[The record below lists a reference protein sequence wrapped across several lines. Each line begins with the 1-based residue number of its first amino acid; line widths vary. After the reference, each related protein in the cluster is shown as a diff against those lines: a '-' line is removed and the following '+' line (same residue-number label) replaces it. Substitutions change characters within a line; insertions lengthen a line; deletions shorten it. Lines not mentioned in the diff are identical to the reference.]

1 MGLPRIDG
9 TPTKTQKAMRTLN
22 EDQPLSV
29 RSSRRP
35 VSAPTSRLSEDP
47 ILEDKEMKTT
57 LLHVRRLAVAAALLG
72 AIVSPRAVSAQSALD
87 ASEAGAFMGSW
98 SVSVQSDFGP
108 LEFPL
113 MVTDQDGKVAVM
125 VGLPDPTGAGAGDPV
140 PVTNV
145 TRSGE
150 GLVLNYDLDA
160 QGQLVPVS
168 LTLTPNGEDL
178 AAVFDIG
185 GGAFSAS
192 GTARRASD

>member
-1 MGLPRIDG
+1 MGVPRIDG

-35 VSAPTSRLSEDP
+35 VTAPTSRLSEDP

-98 SVSVQSDFGP
+98 SSVRSNFPSWSRTRTARSRSWSDYP
-108 LEFPL
+108 IP
-113 MVTDQDGKVAVM
+113 
-125 VGLPDPTGAGAGDPV
+125 PV
-140 PVTNV
+140 
-145 TRSGE
+145 
-150 GLVLNYDLDA
+150 
-160 QGQLVPVS
+160 LVPAIRF
-168 LTLTPNGEDL
+168 L
-178 AAVFDIG
+178 
-185 GGAFSAS
+185 
-192 GTARRASD
+192 

>member
-1 MGLPRIDG
+1 
-9 TPTKTQKAMRTLN
+9 
-22 EDQPLSV
+22 
-29 RSSRRP
+29 
-35 VSAPTSRLSEDP
+35 
-47 ILEDKEMKTT
+47 MKTT
-57 LLHVRRLAVAAALLG
+57 LLHLRRLAVAVALLG
-72 AIVSPRAVSAQSALD
+72 AIVSPRAVAAQSALD
-87 ASEAGAFMGSW
+87 SSEAGAFMGSW

-160 QGQLVPVS
+160 QGQLQPLS
-168 LTLTPNGEDL
+168 DEMSAKREER
-178 AAVFDIG
+178 AAV
-185 GGAFSAS
+185 
-192 GTARRASD
+192 

>member
-1 MGLPRIDG
+1 
-9 TPTKTQKAMRTLN
+9 
-22 EDQPLSV
+22 
-29 RSSRRP
+29 
-35 VSAPTSRLSEDP
+35 
-47 ILEDKEMKTT
+47 MKTT

-87 ASEAGAFMGSW
+87 ASEAGAVMGSW

-113 MVTDQDGKVAVM
+113 VVTDQGGKVAVM

-185 GGAFSAS
+185 GGAFSAA
-192 GTARRASD
+192 GTAKRASD